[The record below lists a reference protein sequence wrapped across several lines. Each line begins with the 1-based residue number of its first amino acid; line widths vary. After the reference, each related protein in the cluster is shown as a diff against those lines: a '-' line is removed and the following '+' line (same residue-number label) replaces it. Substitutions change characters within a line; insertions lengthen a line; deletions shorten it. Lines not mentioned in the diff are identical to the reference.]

1 MSLRFRRRPEFV
13 TAEQF
18 LPDEQWPDC
27 VELGSDGEARVKT
40 PGPISF
46 KIRPG
51 NWIVTD
57 ERGIR
62 IQMRP
67 EQFQATY
74 EQI

>member
-1 MSLRFRRRPEFV
+1 MKRFRRRPEYV

-18 LPDEQWPDC
+18 WQDDKWPDC
-27 VELGSDGEARVKT
+27 VERGADGEPRVKT
-40 PGPISF
+40 GGPISF
-46 KIRPG
+46 KIRDG

-67 EQFQATY
+67 EFFEATY
-74 EQI
+74 EPI

>member
-1 MSLRFRRRPEFV
+1 MSRYRRRPEEV

-18 LPDEQWPDC
+18 LPDRPWPSC
-27 VELGSDGEARVKT
+27 VEIGTDGWPRVKT
-40 PGPISF
+40 GGPISF
-46 KIRPG
+46 RIRPG

-67 EQFQATY
+67 DDFAATY
-74 EQI
+74 QPI